1 MNPYQVAPP
10 PQASG
15 GILPLHPSGRELFVW
30 ARRHQKK
37 SPEQIQKL
45 LQPFVN
51 ASPEFIYLTEY
62 YLALDKNENEYHEKY
77 TTLKEKLETL
87 LLSEDGGGDEDGVS
101 DEEP

>member
-1 MNPYQVAPP
+1 MNQYKVTPP
-10 PQASG
+10 DAFLE
-15 GILPLHPSGRELFVW
+15 ILPLHPSGRELLAW
-30 ARRHQKK
+30 AGQHQDK

-51 ASPEFIYLTEY
+51 ASPEFIYLTDY
-62 YLALDKNENEYHEKY
+62 YQALDDNENEYHEKY

-101 DEEP
+101 DEES